1 MINCNLKKLLEAK
14 ELTTQHLNEDTHIT
28 KATIRRLL
36 DGSAHAID
44 FGVLEAIC
52 DYLDCSV
59 GDLLEHSNP

>member
-1 MINCNLKKLLEAK
+1 MINCNLKNLLESK
-14 ELTTQHLNEDTHIT
+14 KRTSEDLNEDTHIT

-52 DYLDCSV
+52 DYLDCTV
-59 GDLLEHSNP
+59 GDLLEHSKP

>member
-1 MINCNLKKLLEAK
+1 MINCNLKNLLAAR
-14 ELTTQHLNEDTHIT
+14 ELTSEDLYQDTHIT

-52 DYLDCSV
+52 DYLDCGV

>member
-1 MINCNLKKLLEAK
+1 MINCNLKNLLDARKL
-14 ELTTQHLNEDTHIT
+14 TSTDLNEDTHIT

-52 DYLDCSV
+52 NYLDCSV
-59 GDLLEHSNP
+59 GEVLEHSNP